1 MLEGSALCP
10 GIWILDVRPCPKGCE
25 AQWGVGPRHPHLPES
40 AAESGGAVK
49 RLASGPPRRRARQ
62 VCAGPRGAHCAAPPA
77 VPSQAPGA
85 HLRERWAAERAVPP
99 DRGHALKG
107 TCARQRPHSKGN
119 LCLCPAPQW
128 PSSHLHSPLDHQE
141 LWRNIFPAP
150 QAVGLAMAALAA
162 VAQAAA
168 FKALVCSGSALVPQ
182 WPAGRRCAQHPRQPL
197 RAGPGAER
205 ARPPPVT
212 QPRGSSARPSD
223 CSA

>member
-1 MLEGSALCP
+1 MGCGPPPPPPARVCCRVWGRGEEAGVWPAPKAGPAGVRRPQRSALRSSSS
-10 GIWILDVRPCPKGCE
+10 G
-25 AQWGVGPRHPHLPES
+25 S
-40 AAESGGAVK
+40 ESGAGGA
-49 RLASGPPRRRARQ
+49 SQRALG
-62 VCAGPRGAHCAAPPA
+62 C
-77 VPSQAPGA
+77 
-85 HLRERWAAERAVPP
+85 RA
-99 DRGHALKG
+99 DRA
-107 TCARQRPHSKGN
+107 ARQRPRSKGN

-150 QAVGLAMAALAA
+150 QAVGLVMAELAA

-212 QPRGSSARPSD
+212 QPRGSSARQSD
-223 CSA
+223 CSP

>member
-1 MLEGSALCP
+1 MCAPALR
-10 GIWILDVRPCPKGCE
+10 GVRLS
-25 AQWGVGPRHPHLPES
+25 GVWAPATPTCQSLLQS
-40 AAESGGAVK
+40 LGGAVK

-62 VCAGPRGAHCAAPPA
+62 VRAGPGGAHCAAPPA

-85 HLRERWAAERAVPP
+85 HLRELWAAERAVPP

-223 CSA
+223 CSP

>member
-10 GIWILDVRPCPKGCE
+10 GVWILDVRPCPKGCE

-40 AAESGGAVK
+40 AAESGGRGEEAGVWPAPK
-49 RLASGPPRRRARQ
+49 
-62 VCAGPRGAHCAAPPA
+62 AGPAGVRRPQRSALRSSSSCSESGAGSA
-77 VPSQAPGA
+77 SQ
-85 HLRERWAAERAVPP
+85 RALGCRA
-99 DRGHALKG
+99 DRA
-107 TCARQRPHSKGN
+107 ARQRPRSKGN

-223 CSA
+223 CSP

>member
-1 MLEGSALCP
+1 MCAPALR
-10 GIWILDVRPCPKGCE
+10 GVRLC
-25 AQWGVGPRHPHLPES
+25 GVWAPATPTCQSLLQS
-40 AAESGGAVK
+40 LGGAVK
-49 RLASGPPRRRARQ
+49 RLASGRPEGGPGR
-62 VCAGPRGAHCAAPPA
+62 CA
-77 VPSQAPGA
+77 QAPEERSACALRSFSSASESGA
-85 HLRERWAAERAVPP
+85 GGASQRALGCRADRAA
-99 DRGHALKG
+99 G
-107 TCARQRPHSKGN
+107 QRPRSKGN

-212 QPRGSSARPSD
+212 QPRGSSARLSD
-223 CSA
+223 CLA